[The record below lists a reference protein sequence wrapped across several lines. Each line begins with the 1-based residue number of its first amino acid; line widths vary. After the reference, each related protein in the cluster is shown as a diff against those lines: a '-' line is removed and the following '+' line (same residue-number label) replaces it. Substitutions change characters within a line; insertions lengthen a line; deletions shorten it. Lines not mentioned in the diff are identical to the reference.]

1 VACRFIGARL
11 GRSLAPPSVDPSL
24 RAARSKQRVKRK
36 LEPKVSMKVREIQ
49 TKDPEVIRPE
59 AMICEAAQK
68 MAEHDIGMLPVCD
81 GERLVGAI
89 TDRDLVIRG
98 MAKGYDPLKTKVKD
112 VMSPGICYCFEDD
125 NLEEVAR
132 SMEEKQIRRM
142 PILNSG
148 KRLVGIVSL
157 GDLAVRSKNRDLT
170 EEVLEH
176 VSQPA

>member
-1 VACRFIGARL
+1 
-11 GRSLAPPSVDPSL
+11 
-24 RAARSKQRVKRK
+24 
-36 LEPKVSMKVREIQ
+36 MKIKEIQ
-49 TKDPEVIRPE
+49 TREPEVISPE

-68 MAEHDIGMLPVCD
+68 MSEHDIGMLPVCD

-98 MAKGYDPLKTKVKD
+98 LAKGYDPLNTKVKD
-112 VMSPGICYCFEDD
+112 VMTERISCCFEDD
-125 NLEEVAR
+125 SIEDVAR
-132 SMEEKQIRRM
+132 AMEEKQIRRM
-142 PILNSG
+142 PILNRN

-157 GDLAVRSKNRDLT
+157 GDLAVRSRNRELT